1 MEPKKPGMKWFI
13 LGNRIP
19 RTYCCTAG
27 FGQANTG
34 SGVDPYETESYDAA
48 LMAAKLENCNIVT
61 YSSVLPPEAVEV
73 PLDTV
78 VQRFH
83 HGAVTETIMAS
94 VSATQGRII
103 VAAVGR
109 IQVYDPHGTHLG
121 GFAAEFAETYPT
133 GTLAEAEAK
142 ARQAIAQSLHDE
154 YARRYT
160 GRGYRYESQP
170 LTLASGV
177 IEHAYGTALAAL
189 VWVDYLCPVLG
200 EIESTPEHP
209 EPALAHWPPIC
220 A

>member
-1 MEPKKPGMKWFI
+1 MRPQKPGMKWAI

-27 FGQANTG
+27 FGQSDEG
-34 SGVDPYETESYDAA
+34 SGLNPYETESYDAA
-48 LMAAKLENCNIVT
+48 LMAAKLENFNILT

-83 HGAVTETIMAS
+83 HGAVSETIMAV
-94 VSATQGRII
+94 VSATKGKII

-109 IQVYDPHGTHLG
+109 IQVYDQHGTALG
-121 GFAAEFAETYPT
+121 GFAAEFTDIYNA
-133 GTLAEAEAK
+133 GTTAEAEAQ

-154 YARRYT
+154 YERRYK
-160 GRGYRYESQP
+160 GRGYRYEHHP

-177 IEHAYGTALAAL
+177 IEQAYGTALAAL

-200 EIESTPEHP
+200 EIESTLENQ
-209 EPALAHWPPIC
+209 
-220 A
+220 